1 VAQDDEMVTWL
12 RQQIEGDRALAVT
25 AVRGMLPGYSWLYA
39 RQMVACNH
47 GRTSHV
53 IAERVAAEDG
63 PHIARHA
70 PRDSIA
76 DCDAKLALLALIETL
91 PHLYLDD
98 DPFYSCS
105 QALNPRGDDDQ
116 PGCIDEGRAGRPCD
130 CGRDRRVRRMTSI
143 LASGYRHRD
152 GWKEEWA
159 AA

>member
-1 VAQDDEMVTWL
+1 MAQDDEMVTWL

-25 AVRGMLPGYSWLYA
+25 AVL
-39 RQMVACNH
+39 
-47 GRTSHV
+47 
-53 IAERVAAEDG
+53 
-63 PHIARHA
+63 ARHA